1 MTYFL
6 ASCIRANE
14 EIFQALSIPFS
25 DEYLEMG
32 DIGAGGDRISGLD
45 AFAEG
50 VFVKHLSEYGQIE
63 SEESGSIGEYRVTKI
78 VIDPIDGSSNALS
91 YIPYFGTSVARV
103 IDGVVDVAVVCN
115 MANGEILFKDKD
127 GAVMEGKVFRDRT
140 DPIIVSAT
148 PKIGIFEQ
156 AYNHPKLS
164 KALMDSGLKFRS
176 MGALALSLAYAHRVD
191 YVLFMG
197 TQREYDVVAGLALCD
212 GLEKIVTDDYV
223 IVSRSRETAQTIE
236 GLIKSTQTKEIE

>member
-25 DEYLEMG
+25 DSFLEMRG
-32 DIGAGGDRISGLD
+32 VGAGGDEISGLD
-45 AFAEG
+45 AYAES
-50 VFVKHLSEYGQIE
+50 VFVKHLAEYGQIE
-63 SEESGSIGEYRVTKI
+63 SEESGSMGEYRTTKI

-115 MANGEILFKDKD
+115 MANGEMFFKDKD

-140 DPIIVSAT
+140 DPIIVSST
-148 PKIGIFEQ
+148 PKVGIFEKS
-156 AYNHPKLS
+156 YNHPHLT
-164 KALMDSGLKFRS
+164 KALMDNNLKFRS
-176 MGALALSLAYAHRVD
+176 MGAVALSLAYAHRVD
-191 YVLFMG
+191 YMLFMG
-197 TQREYDVVAGLALCD
+197 SPRKYDVVAGLALCED
-212 GLEKIVTDDYV
+212 LERIVTDDYV
-223 IVSRSRETAQTIE
+223 IVSRTKEIAHTIE
-236 GLIKSTQTKEIE
+236 RLIKSTQTKEIE